1 VDSGDY
7 RRIEKAISFL
17 QENSLR
23 RLSLE
28 DTAKQVGLS
37 FYQFQRLFRRWA
49 GVTPKQ
55 FLQLLTVEHSRK
67 LLRDS
72 ATVFDTAYSVGP
84 SDPGRLHDLFVSVE
98 TVTPGRFK
106 TQGRGIAIRFGTY
119 SSPFGNCLAALT
131 EKGICEL
138 RFLDDDG
145 IDRAVERLSRR
156 WRGAELY
163 EDQAGCRQIVERIFS
178 RSAPSEDVPLRLFL
192 MGTNF
197 QTQVWKALLRIPEGS
212 VISYEDLARWVHRPS
227 AARAVGNA
235 VGQNPISYLIPC
247 HRVIRKTG
255 ELGGYGGGI
264 SRKMAI
270 LGREFAL
277 NASLTSTRLSP
288 E

>member
-1 VDSGDY
+1 MDSADY

-23 RLSLE
+23 RPSLE

-72 ATVFDTAYSVGP
+72 ATVFDTAYS
-84 SDPGRLHDLFVSVE
+84 HDLFVSVE

-106 TQGRGIAIRFGTY
+106 TRGRGIAIRFGTH

-145 IDRAVERLSRR
+145 IDRAVERLFRK

-163 EDQAGCRQIVERIFS
+163 EDQAGCRRVRSEERRVGKECRS
-178 RSAPSEDVPLRLFL
+178 R
-192 MGTNF
+192 
-197 QTQVWKALLRIPEGS
+197 W
-212 VISYEDLARWVHRPS
+212 
-227 AARAVGNA
+227 
-235 VGQNPISYLIPC
+235 
-247 HRVIRKTG
+247 
-255 ELGGYGGGI
+255 
-264 SRKMAI
+264 
-270 LGREFAL
+270 
-277 NASLTSTRLSP
+277 SP
-288 E
+288 YHSKKKIK